1 MDYVF
6 GWKGELGLKQY
17 GSWSRYLDL
26 STCFLLDEQT
36 PEILKQARETFA
48 RIALAPTPKPVSTTA
63 SYTLAQV
70 ATHSSASS
78 CWSIVRSNVYDL
90 TSWIDQHPGGAEA
103 ILSMCGRDATTDF
116 ENQHGGQRRPENELQ
131 GFEIGTYKK

>member
-1 MDYVF
+1 
-6 GWKGELGLKQY
+6 
-17 GSWSRYLDL
+17 
-26 STCFLLDEQT
+26 
-36 PEILKQARETFA
+36 
-48 RIALAPTPKPVSTTA
+48 
-63 SYTLAQV
+63 
-70 ATHSSASS
+70 
-78 CWSIVRSNVYDL
+78 VRSNVYDL